1 MGTRKVE
8 LGPVGKAVKHHVR
21 RLREEGQLS
30 LQDLSDRLEF
40 LGRPILPSGISKI
53 ESGDRRVDVDDL
65 VALAH
70 ALGTAPNELLKVPN
84 DDSET
89 FDESGLT
96 VEQRAASIWAAGQI
110 LKEMEAKLGVTA
122 TLTASGRVTDAA
134 TATDDLSITR
144 DE

>member
-8 LGPVGKAVKHHVR
+8 LGPVGQAVKYHVR
-21 RLREEGQLS
+21 RLREREQLS
-30 LQDLSDRLEF
+30 LQDLSDRLTF

-53 ESGDRRVDVDDL
+53 EQGDRRVDVDDL

-70 ALGTAPNELLKVPN
+70 ALSTAPNELLRVPN
-84 DDSET
+84 DSET

-96 VEQRAASIWAAGQI
+96 IEQRAAGAWAAQQI
-110 LKEMEAKLGVTA
+110 LREMLQKVEQP
-122 TLTASGRVTDAA
+122 
-134 TATDDLSITR
+134 